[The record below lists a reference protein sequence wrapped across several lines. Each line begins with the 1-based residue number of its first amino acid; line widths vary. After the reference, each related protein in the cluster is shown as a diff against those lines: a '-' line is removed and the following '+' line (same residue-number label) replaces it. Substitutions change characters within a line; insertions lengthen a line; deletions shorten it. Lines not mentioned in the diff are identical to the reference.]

1 MAFHF
6 TLKGLL
12 RLRQSLEQAELQ
24 KLQAIAADVARARTE
39 IDSVENERDA
49 ARRNTFD
56 VLVSEGLTA
65 AELHF
70 EMARKVTLEALLSEL
85 WKKLAELE
93 EKRKQQQVRYVN
105 AHMQREILSSLRER
119 QLAQYELEESRRTQ
133 QRIDE
138 LFLIRTISSSGK

>member
-70 EMARKVTLEALLSEL
+70 EMAREVTLEALLSEL